1 MSCKT
6 ETVYYYLT
14 EALLNI
20 FENKKQNL
28 AFMLFLSLSF
38 VGIIITDSLIY
49 SVSLKAENELQV
61 YGDKVMHV
69 KLNQPKTTEKIM
81 RIFETISNDISFS
94 KQSFFYV
101 GSSPFSGDSLPVTG
115 IDELGLGMSNIKF
128 LDDKFYGNVAIV
140 NDIGIFGKS
149 KQVFIN
155 GIPFKIIG
163 VIYTSNTDF
172 LDSLG
177 LSSNLY
183 NEQIYV
189 PLKTM
194 FRLKMSNEIDSFK
207 LLLNKNITFES
218 INEVREILYNNKIRD
233 FNIITSLNAKETVE
247 RVLKRFSLLT
257 NSVYIILTFSA
268 VVTCFMLSKRN
279 FYSRSTEIA
288 LKIIHGVK
296 QGEIILMVLTESFI
310 ILFICL
316 VLSISSGYTAMYVIT
331 KILDVDIS
339 RRMTMITISLSTI
352 LMAFIISN
360 VIFGK
365 LFFNMNPVNVIKG
378 RIE

>member
-1 MSCKT
+1 
-6 ETVYYYLT
+6 
-14 EALLNI
+14 
-20 FENKKQNL
+20 
-28 AFMLFLSLSF
+28 
-38 VGIIITDSLIY
+38 
-49 SVSLKAENELQV
+49 
-61 YGDKVMHV
+61 
-69 KLNQPKTTEKIM
+69 
-81 RIFETISNDISFS
+81 
-94 KQSFFYV
+94 
-101 GSSPFSGDSLPVTG
+101 
-115 IDELGLGMSNIKF
+115 
-128 LDDKFYGNVAIV
+128 
-140 NDIGIFGKS
+140 
-149 KQVFIN
+149 
-155 GIPFKIIG
+155 
-163 VIYTSNTDF
+163 
-172 LDSLG
+172 
-177 LSSNLY
+177 
-183 NEQIYV
+183 
-189 PLKTM
+189 
-194 FRLKMSNEIDSFK
+194 MSNEIDSFK

-296 QGEIILMVLTESFI
+296 QGEIILIVLTESFI

-339 RRMTMITISLSTI
+339 IRMTMITISLSTI
-352 LMAFIISN
+352 LIAFIISN